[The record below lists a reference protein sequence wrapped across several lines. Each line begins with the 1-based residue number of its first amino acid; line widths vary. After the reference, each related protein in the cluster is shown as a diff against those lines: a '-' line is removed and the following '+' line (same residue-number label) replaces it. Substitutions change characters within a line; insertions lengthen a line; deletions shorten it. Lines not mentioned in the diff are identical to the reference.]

1 MNEQPDKYIPDLT
14 EDTWRLELR
23 AKGSYGE
30 SLYVVSK
37 KGNSMRSFVKLDS
50 RSKSNNIASLYETDP
65 LRVNK
70 ALICGFIEEDLAHSM
85 SCVQNIEQAFTAFA
99 SSGHATF
106 KAYPKNG
113 DMKKVRP
120 YYAWSVSDHCPLA
133 AYYLLMD
140 KLETDGVILRN

>member
-1 MNEQPDKYIPDLT
+1 MNAQPEKYIPDLT
-14 EDTWRLELR
+14 EDNWRLELR
-23 AKGSYGE
+23 AKDSEGE
-30 SLYVVSK
+30 SLYVISK
-37 KGNSMRSFVKLDS
+37 KGNTMRSFVKLNA
-50 RSKSNNIASLYETDP
+50 RNKSNNIASLYETDP

-85 SCVQNIEQAFTAFA
+85 ACVQNIEQAFTAFA

-113 DMKKVRP
+113 DAKKVRP

>member
-23 AKGSYGE
+23 AKDSEGE
-30 SLYVVSK
+30 SLYVISK
-37 KGNSMRSFVKLDS
+37 KGNTMRSFVKLDS
-50 RSKSNNIASLYETDP
+50 RSKSNNISSLYETDP

-85 SCVQNIEQAFTAFA
+85 SCVQNIEWAFTAFA

-106 KAYPKNG
+106 KACPKNSNHE
-113 DMKKVRP
+113 KEHP

>member
-23 AKGSYGE
+23 ARDPEGE
-30 SLYVVSK
+30 SLYVISK
-37 KGNSMRSFVKLDS
+37 KGNTMRSFVKLNARS
-50 RSKSNNIASLYETDP
+50 RNNNISSIYETDP

-113 DMKKVRP
+113 DAKKVRP
-120 YYAWSVSDHCPLA
+120 YYAWFINDHCPLS
-133 AYYLLMD
+133 AYYLLMEQ
-140 KLETDGVILRN
+140 LEKDGVILRN

>member
-23 AKGSYGE
+23 AKDSEGE

-37 KGNSMRSFVKLDS
+37 KGNTMRSFVKLNA
-50 RSKSNNIASLYETDP
+50 RSKSNNISSLYETDP

-106 KAYPKNG
+106 KAYPKNSNHE
-113 DMKKVRP
+113 KEHP

>member
-23 AKGSYGE
+23 ARDPEGE
-30 SLYVVSK
+30 SLYVVRK
-37 KGNSMRSFVKLDS
+37 KGNTMRSFVKLNA
-50 RSKSNNIASLYETDP
+50 RSWSNSIASIYETDP

-113 DMKKVRP
+113 DVKKVRP